1 MSEANAAGRL
11 GPIHLQPGVSNTHAF
26 SLLYAAFFSVCM
38 LAFLNFSQPY
48 LLRVHLGVA
57 PGDEGS
63 LTGYLTLAQEIVVL
77 LLVAPFGAL
86 SDRIGRRPV
95 YVAGFVL
102 IGMGYMAC
110 AMATSVLQLALFR
123 MFFAVGSAAVGSM
136 LAVVPADYP
145 QEHSRGKLLGLVGVC
160 NGLGMAIVVPLLS
173 ILPAKFEAAGSAPIP
188 AGRWAFAVVMGLCLT
203 TAVVLKFGLK
213 PGTPGRDSG
222 REPMLAL
229 LKHGLVAA
237 RRPTVALAY
246 GSAFASRGDMIVVGA
261 FFSLWV
267 TRVGTAQGHTE
278 AEALAMAGGMFV
290 IVQLAALLWAPVM
303 GVIVDRIS
311 RVAALAVAM
320 GLAAVGYLCLGFIDD
335 PLGPVGKVAAV
346 LLGIGQMSAIVASQT
361 LIGQE
366 ADSAYRGSIV
376 GVYSFF
382 GALGLI
388 AVSVSG
394 GILFDVWIPAA
405 PFILVGGCNLL
416 LLVWAVALMR
426 RTAASEG
433 REAEERHQ

>member
-1 MSEANAAGRL
+1 MSGTDVAGKL
-11 GPIHLQPGVSNTHAF
+11 GPIRLQPGVSSAHGLA
-26 SLLYAAFFSVCM
+26 LLYAAFFSVCL

-48 LLRVHLGVA
+48 LLRVNLGVA

-63 LTGYLTLAQEIVVL
+63 LTGFLTLCQEIVVL
-77 LLVAPFGAL
+77 LLVAPCGAL

-95 YVAGFVL
+95 YVAGFVV
-102 IGMGYMAC
+102 IGIGYMAC

-123 MFFAVGSAAVGSM
+123 MLFAVGSAAVGSM

-145 QEHSRGKLLGLVGVC
+145 QETSRGKLLGAVGVC

-173 ILPAKFEAAGSAPIP
+173 ILPARFEAAGYAPGA
-188 AGRWAFAVVMGLCLT
+188 AGRLAFAVVLGLCLT
-203 TAVVLKFGLK
+203 TAIVLKFGLK
-213 PGTPGRDSG
+213 PGAPGQAGG

-229 LKHGLVAA
+229 LKRGLVAA

-267 TRVGTAQGHTE
+267 TRAGAAQGHTE

-290 IVQLAALLWAPVM
+290 IVQVAALLWAPVM

-311 RVAALAVAM
+311 RVAGLAVAM
-320 GLAAVGYLCLGFIDD
+320 GLAAVGYLCLGLITD
-335 PLGPVGKVAAV
+335 PLAPMGKAAAV

-366 ADSAYRGSIV
+366 ADSAYRGSIL

-382 GALGLI
+382 GAMGLVT
-388 AVSVSG
+388 VSVVG

-405 PFILVGGCNLL
+405 PFVLVGACNLVL
-416 LLVWAVALMR
+416 LCWAVALMR
-426 RTAASEG
+426 RTASPA
-433 REAEERHQ
+433 RQAEQG